1 MAARQ
6 GFMVEKL
13 SRKEIDELIK
23 RYTSLGWQFH
33 GLSGHGR
40 QLLLTLDWPFDSEP
54 PKLG

>member
-33 GLSGHGR
+33 GLSEHGR